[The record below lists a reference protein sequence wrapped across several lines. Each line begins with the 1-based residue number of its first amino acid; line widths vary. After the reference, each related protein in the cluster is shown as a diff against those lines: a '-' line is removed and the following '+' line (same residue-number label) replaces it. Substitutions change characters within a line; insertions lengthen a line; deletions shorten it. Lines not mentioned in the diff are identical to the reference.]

1 VGGTPAR
8 TQGVADTLAGMRRVA
23 EAEVRFAAGVPNV
36 GPFGDPLLLTDLA
49 VAAEDSGWDAF
60 FIWDHLLYRDQRWP
74 VADPTVVIAAVAA
87 RTSRIR
93 FGVLMNQLARRRVGK
108 VARESVTLD
117 RLSGGRL
124 ILGAGLGSVPEE
136 FTAFGEP
143 GDLRER
149 AARLDESLEVLT
161 ELWRGEPVTFHGEH
175 VTVTGVTMLPPP
187 LQQPRI
193 PIWCGGRWPNKAPF
207 RRAARWDGVMP
218 TPHRPWPG
226 GDHAAGRP
234 GRRHALHPRAPRR
247 RGPATGCRAGRP
259 HRRRGG

>member
-1 VGGTPAR
+1 
-8 TQGVADTLAGMRRVA
+8 MRRVA

-117 RLSGGRL
+117 RLSGGR
-124 ILGAGLGSVPEE
+124 
-136 FTAFGEP
+136 
-143 GDLRER
+143 
-149 AARLDESLEVLT
+149 
-161 ELWRGEPVTFHGEH
+161 
-175 VTVTGVTMLPPP
+175 
-187 LQQPRI
+187 
-193 PIWCGGRWPNKAPF
+193 
-207 RRAARWDGVMP
+207 
-218 TPHRPWPG
+218 
-226 GDHAAGRP
+226 
-234 GRRHALHPRAPRR
+234 
-247 RGPATGCRAGRP
+247 
-259 HRRRGG
+259 